1 MASPHPALRP
11 VHGAWPWLAVDVA
24 AIVLF
29 AVSGRSTHEHGLSAA
44 GIAATAAPFVVAC
57 IAAWVGL
64 RAWRTPRRLWPTGVG
79 IWITTAAGG
88 LLLRFLT
95 GGGVALS
102 FQLVTLTVLGLLL
115 LLPRLLAAAA
125 ARSRGRAR
133 SGRGK
138 QAVG

>member
-1 MASPHPALRP
+1 MASQHPTPRP
-11 VHGAWPWLAVDVA
+11 TQGLWPWLAVDVA
-24 AIVLF
+24 AIILF

-57 IAAWVGL
+57 VAGWLGL

-102 FQLVTLTVLGLLL
+102 FQVVTLVVLGSLL
-115 LLPRLLAAAA
+115 LLPRLLVSAAV
-125 ARSRGRAR
+125 RGRGRAR
-133 SGRGK
+133 SGRGN
-138 QAVG
+138 QAVR

>member
-1 MASPHPALRP
+1 MASPHKSPRPAQGL
-11 VHGAWPWLAVDVA
+11 WPWLAVDVA
-24 AIVLF
+24 AILLF

-57 IAAWVGL
+57 VAGWLGL

-79 IWITTAAGG
+79 IWITTVAGG

-102 FQLVTLTVLGLLL
+102 FQVVTLVVLGLLL
-115 LLPRLLAAAA
+115 LLPRLLVAAAV
-125 ARSRGRAR
+125 RGRGRAR
-133 SGRGK
+133 SGRAN
-138 QAVG
+138 QAVR